1 MKPTITRDMVA
12 DAIRQLKEKNQKV
25 TLQAIHAALGGRGS
39 ITTLV
44 RLRQEIEAEATAPQD
59 SDEGLALFR
68 QMWSAAVTEGRKQ
81 LETQMAELRAGL
93 EAVTLENEKLEA
105 AAIADDARV
114 DEIEAQ
120 RNKLVDELSQ
130 ANKAATDA
138 RAAGADA
145 ANRLAAALGEIAQIR
160 GEYLHAVTSNAKELA
175 AERERSHSL
184 AVERATLGAQLEG
197 ERVARVKAEK
207 DLEAEKHQSSLAR
220 GKLVQ
225 TTEKLEAAQDE
236 IKRLMKP
243 KPRNTPKA

>member
-12 DAIRQLKEKNQKV
+12 DAIKKLREAGQKV
-25 TLQAIHAALGGRGS
+25 TLQAIHAALGGKGS

-44 RLRQEIEAEATAPQD
+44 KLRQEIEAEATAPQD

-68 QMWSAAVTEGRKQ
+68 QLWAAAVAEGRKQ
-81 LETQMAELRAGL
+81 LEAQMAELRAGL
-93 EAVTLENEKLEA
+93 DAITAENEKLEA
-105 AAIADDARV
+105 AAIADAARV

-145 ANRLAAALGEIAQIR
+145 ANRLAAALGDIAQIR
-160 GEYLHAVTSNAKELA
+160 AEYLHAVTSNAKEIA
-175 AERERSHSL
+175 AERDRSHAL
-184 AVERATLGAQLEG
+184 AVERATLTAQL
-197 ERVARVKAEK
+197 AAEK
-207 DLEAEKHQSSLAR
+207 AAN
-220 GKLVQ
+220 
-225 TTEKLEAAQDE
+225 EAAREE

-243 KPRNTPKA
+243 KARSTSKA